1 MIRTT
6 DNGYLP
12 KLVVINA
19 HSYNKMKKSIF
30 TLLIALVMIPTMAAA
45 QRNLTGKVI
54 AQSDQTPMPGAAV
67 YWLNTTEGVVTD
79 LNGEFTIKRVSGF
92 NTLVVEYLSMERVE
106 MEIDKDTNDICIELR
121 EASVNIE
128 SVVISSTQ
136 RGNYAKQSGIT
147 RQEQISF
154 AGLCKMACCSLAE
167 SFENSASVTVGYSDA
182 ISGARQIK
190 MLGLAGTYTQILD
203 ENRPIMQGAGAA
215 YGLSYTP
222 GMWLNSIQ
230 VSKGVASVTAGHEA
244 ITGQINLE
252 HRKPTDDERF
262 FLNLYFD
269 SELRP
274 EINVSSAIPLKE
286 DKSLSTV
293 IMAHGSLD
301 TSSHDMNHDGF
312 VDMPKANQINVANKW
327 LWQTPTGIQL
337 RWGWKVVNENRL
349 GGQVGYKKSLYDQM
363 VNDPLNTLYGSKI
376 HNRNINAYAKLG
388 LPIGPERTFTG
399 DMADAVQNNFA
410 MILDYDNYLT
420 GSYFGLN
427 TVDVLENTLR
437 FSGTYAH
444 YFSERSSLN
453 AGASLYVRL
462 SDNEYVQRNPIANS
476 ENPVWIGA
484 ANVIEPGL
492 FAEYTY
498 NIEEKFS
505 LVVGLRGDYAAIG
518 GDYYITNKDNNRRF
532 LITPRSHIRWSITP
546 RTTLRASAGL
556 GSRRQNLIT
565 DNIWMMTTSRDIRF
579 KDGFATGGDDM
590 EQALTVGGSISQTFR
605 LAQDD
610 MATISFDYFRSQF
623 FNTMVFDQ
631 ETSDNSIL
639 IYNSTGKSFTDNY
652 QIDFNWTPFRGFDLF
667 ATFRYTN
674 AKMTLER
681 NGEEILVERPLT
693 SRYKGLIN
701 IQYAVQRWVFDVT
714 AQLNGPVRLPQLDG
728 NLDAAVNNPTT
739 SPIYPMFY
747 AQVSYKISNLTL
759 YAGCE
764 NIANYIQGRG
774 SHGNKPII
782 MDGATPYDP
791 GFNSSMVWGP
801 LMGRKFY
808 VGLRLNIY

>member
-1 MIRTT
+1 M
-6 DNGYLP
+6 
-12 KLVVINA
+12 A
-19 HSYNKMKKSIF
+19 
-30 TLLIALVMIPTMAAA
+30 LIVLMPSVALA
-45 QRNLTGKVI
+45 QRTITGKVVDADNNSPLI
-54 AQSDQTPMPGAAV
+54 GASL
-67 YWLNTTEGVVTD
+67 YWKNTTAGTTTTTD
-79 LNGEFTIKRVSGF
+79 GSFSIRRVNGFE
-92 NTLVVEYLSMERVE
+92 TLVVDYLGYDIAEIEVGKEENTLDIRLKPSAVDIDEVVVE
-106 MEIDKDTNDICIELR
+106 GQ
-121 EASVNIE
+121 
-128 SVVISSTQ
+128 Q
-136 RGNYAKQSGIT
+136 RGNYAKSGGIT

-274 EINVSSAIPLKE
+274 EINVSSAIPLLP

-301 TSSHDMNHDGF
+301 TAQHDMNGDGF
-312 VDMPKANQINVANKW
+312 SDMPKANQINVANKW
-327 LWQTPTGIQL
+327 LWQNADGIQL

-349 GGQVGYKKSLYDQM
+349 GGQLGYKKDMYEDM
-363 VNDPLNTLYGSKI
+363 VADPFNSLYGSKI

-388 LPIGPERTFTG
+388 IPVGYERTFTG
-399 DMADAVQNNFA
+399 DPADAVQNNVA

-420 GSYFGLN
+420 DSYFGLN
-427 TVDVLENTLR
+427 KVDVVENALR
-437 FSGTYAH
+437 YNITYAH
-444 YFSERSSLN
+444 YFTQRSSLN
-453 AGASLYVRL
+453 AGASAYMRMM
-462 SDNEYVQRNPIANS
+462 DNNYQQPAIAGGAPAEAWS
-476 ENPVWIGA
+476 FIGKSTL
-484 ANVIEPGL
+484 VEPGL

-498 NIEEKFS
+498 QIEDKFS
-505 LVVGLRGDYAAIG
+505 LVVGLRGDYSMIE
-518 GDYYITNKDNNRRF
+518 GDYYNDAKGK
-532 LITPRSHIRWSITP
+532 LLVTPRSHIRWSITP
-546 RTTLRASAGL
+546 RTTLRASAGM
-556 GSRRQNLIT
+556 GYRRQNLVT
-565 DNIWMMTTSRDIRF
+565 DNIWMMTTSRHI
-579 KDGFATGGDDM
+579 KFAGLDDDM
-590 EQALTVGGSISQTFR
+590 ETAATFGGSLSQTFR

-610 MATISFDYFRSQF
+610 MATISFDYFRTQF

-631 ETSDNSIL
+631 ETADNSIL
-639 IYNSTGKSFTDNY
+639 IYNSDGKSFTDNY

-674 AKMTLER
+674 AKMTVER
-681 NGEEILVERPLT
+681 DGEQILVERPLT

-701 IQYAVQRWVFDVT
+701 IQYAVRRWVFDAT
-714 AQLNGPVRLPQLDG
+714 AQLNGPVRLPELDG
-728 NLDAAVNNPTT
+728 DLLKATENPNL
-739 SPIYPMFY
+739 SPIYPMFF

-759 YAGCE
+759 YLGCE
-764 NIANYIQGRG
+764 NIANYVQGHKGHGQAPILG
-774 SHGNKPII
+774 SEAPFKE
-782 MDGATPYDP
+782 
-791 GFNSSMVWGP
+791 GFNSSAVWGP

-808 VGLRLNIY
+808 IGLRLNLY

>member
-1 MIRTT
+1 
-6 DNGYLP
+6 
-12 KLVVINA
+12 
-19 HSYNKMKKSIF
+19 MKKSIILF
-30 TLLIALVMIPTMAAA
+30 IALFLPFVAMA
-45 QRNLTGKVI
+45 QRTLTGKVTDVNNG
-54 AQSDQTPMPGAAV
+54 QPLVGATLF
-67 YWLNTTEGVVTD
+67 WKNTTAGATSTTD
-79 LNGEFTIKRVSGF
+79 GSYSIKRVHGF
-92 NTLVVEYLSMERVE
+92 NTLVVDYLGYDIIEIEVE
-106 MEIDKDTNDICIELR
+106 EKGVPTLDIALTPSAVDIDE
-121 EASVNIE
+121 
-128 SVVISSTQ
+128 VVVEGQQ
-136 RGNYAKQSGIT
+136 RGNYAKTTGIT

-203 ENRPIMQGAGAA
+203 ENRPIMQGAGAT

-269 SELRP
+269 NEMRP
-274 EINVSSAIPLKE
+274 EINISSAIPLTP

-301 TSSHDMNHDGF
+301 TSHHDMNFDGF
-312 VDMPKANQINVANKW
+312 ADMPKANQINIANKW
-327 LWQTPTGIQL
+327 LWQNSDGIQL
-337 RWGWKVVNENRL
+337 RWGWKVVNENRV
-349 GGQVGYKKSLYDQM
+349 GGQMDYREDLFDQM
-363 VNDPLNTLYGSKI
+363 MQSPLETPYGSKI
-376 HNRNINAYAKLG
+376 HNRNINAYMKLG
-388 LPIGPERTFTG
+388 IPVGYERTFTG
-399 DMADAVQNNFA
+399 NAEDAVQNNIA

-420 GSYFGLN
+420 DSYFGVN
-427 TVDVLENTLR
+427 NVDVTEQTLR
-437 FSGTYAH
+437 FNATYAH
-444 YFSERSSLN
+444 YFTQRSSLN
-453 AGASLYVRL
+453 AGVSAYARMMDNDYLQQDAS
-462 SDNEYVQRNPIANS
+462 SGIAEPKWMMN
-476 ENPVWIGA
+476 GKA
-484 ANVIEPGL
+484 TLAEPGI

-498 NIEEKFS
+498 NNDDKFS
-505 LVVGLRGDYAAIG
+505 WVVGLRGDYSIVNG
-518 GDYYITNKDNNRRF
+518 KYYYDAKPEM
-532 LITPRSHIRWSITP
+532 LITPRTHIRWAITP
-546 RTTLRASAGL
+546 RTTLRASAGM
-556 GSRRQNLIT
+556 GYRRQNLVT
-565 DNIWMMTTSRDIRF
+565 DNIWIMTSSRNIVTDNLN
-579 KDGFATGGDDM
+579 DDM
-590 EQALTVGGSISQTFR
+590 ERAATFGGSLAQTFS
-605 LAQDD
+605 LAGDD
-610 MATISFDYFRSQF
+610 QATISVDYFRTQF

-631 ETSDNSIL
+631 ERGDNTTH
-639 IYNSTGKSFTDNY
+639 IYNTDGKSYTDNY

-674 AKMTLER
+674 AMMTLEQD
-681 NGEEILVERPLT
+681 GKKILVERPLT

-714 AQLNGPVRLPQLDG
+714 AQMNGPVRLPELNGDM
-728 NLDAAVNNPTT
+728 DAAVNNPTL
-739 SPIYPMFY
+739 SPTYPMYF
-747 AQVSYKISNLTL
+747 AQVSYKMSNLTL

-764 NIANYIQGRG
+764 NIANYLQGVNG
-774 SHGNKPII
+774 GNKPII
-782 MDGATPYDP
+782 MEGNTAYNP

>member
-1 MIRTT
+1 MFILC
-6 DNGYLP
+6 LP
-12 KLVVINA
+12 MVAMAQKSLV
-19 HSYNKMKKSIF
+19 
-30 TLLIALVMIPTMAAA
+30 
-45 QRNLTGKVI
+45 GKVVDADSGQPLI
-54 AQSDQTPMPGAAV
+54 GASI
-67 YWLNTTEGVVTD
+67 YWKNTTAGATTSTD
-79 LNGEFTIKRVSGF
+79 GSFSLRRVSGF
-92 NTLVVEYLSMERVE
+92 DTLVVDYLGYDLYSEEVDRE
-106 MEIDKDTNDICIELR
+106 SNNLTIELK
-121 EASVNIE
+121 ASAVDIDE
-128 SVVISSTQ
+128 VVVEGQQ
-136 RGNYAKQSGIT
+136 RGNYAKQGGIT

-274 EINVSSAIPLKE
+274 EINVSSAIPLTP

-301 TSSHDMNHDGF
+301 TAQHDMNKDGF
-312 VDMPKANQINVANKW
+312 ADMPKANQINVANKW
-327 LWQTPTGIQL
+327 LWQNAGGVQL
-337 RWGWKVVNENRL
+337 RWGWKVVNENRV
-349 GGQVGYKKSLYDQM
+349 GGQIGYKRDMYEQM
-363 VNDPLNTLYGSKI
+363 MANPLGMPYGSKI

-388 LPIGPERTFTG
+388 IPVGFERTFTG
-399 DMADAVQNNFA
+399 DPDDAVQNNFA

-420 GSYFGLN
+420 DSYFGVN
-427 TVDVLENTLR
+427 TVDVVENALR
-437 FSGTYAH
+437 FNATYAH
-444 YFSERSSLN
+444 YFTQRSSLN
-453 AGASLYVRL
+453 AGASAYVRMMDNDYL
-462 SDNEYVQRNPIANS
+462 QQAVSGSDGSSVVSPMWNLRGRSMIA
-476 ENPVWIGA
+476 
-484 ANVIEPGL
+484 EPGI

-498 NIEEKFS
+498 QIEEKFS
-505 LVVGLRGDYAAIG
+505 LVVGVRGDYSMTNG
-518 GDYYITNKDNNRRF
+518 EYYIANDKGRMLF
-532 LITPRSHIRWSITP
+532 TPRSHIRWSITP
-546 RTTLRASAGL
+546 RTTLRASAGM
-556 GSRRQNLIT
+556 GYRRQNLVT
-565 DNIWMMTTSRDIRF
+565 DNIWMMTSSRNIKLTDAFMR
-579 KDGFATGGDDM
+579 DGNDM
-590 EQALTVGGSISQTFR
+590 EAAATFGGSLSQTFR

-610 MATISFDYFRSQF
+610 MATISFDYFRTQF

-631 ETSDNSIL
+631 ETADNTTL
-639 IYNSTGKSFTDNY
+639 IYNSHDRSFTDNY

-674 AKMTLER
+674 AKITLDR
-681 NGEEILVERPLT
+681 DGEKVMVERPLT

-701 IQYAVQRWVFDVT
+701 IQYAVGRWVFDAT
-714 AQLNGPVRLPQLDG
+714 AQVNGPMRLPQLDG
-728 NLDAAVNNPTT
+728 DMDKAVNNPDL
-739 SPIYPMFY
+739 SPVYPMFF

-759 YAGCE
+759 YLGCE
-764 NIANYIQGRG
+764 NIANYLQGTKG
-774 SHGNKPII
+774 HGTKPILGG
-782 MDGATPYDP
+782 DAPYAP
-791 GFNSSMVWGP
+791 GFNSSAVWGP

-808 VGLRLNIY
+808 IGLRLNLY

>member
-1 MIRTT
+1 M
-6 DNGYLP
+6 
-12 KLVVINA
+12 A
-19 HSYNKMKKSIF
+19 
-30 TLLIALVMIPTMAAA
+30 LIVLMPSVALA
-45 QRNLTGKVI
+45 QRTITGKVVDADNNSPLI
-54 AQSDQTPMPGAAV
+54 GASL
-67 YWLNTTEGVVTD
+67 YWKNTTAGTTTTTD
-79 LNGEFTIKRVSGF
+79 GSFSIRRVNGFE
-92 NTLVVEYLSMERVE
+92 TLVVDYLGYDIAEIEVGKEENSLDIRLKPSAVDIDEVVVE
-106 MEIDKDTNDICIELR
+106 GQ
-121 EASVNIE
+121 
-128 SVVISSTQ
+128 Q
-136 RGNYAKQSGIT
+136 RGNYAKSGGIT

-274 EINVSSAIPLKE
+274 EINVSSAIPLLP

-301 TSSHDMNHDGF
+301 TAQHDMNGDGF
-312 VDMPKANQINVANKW
+312 SDMPKANQINVANKW
-327 LWQTPTGIQL
+327 LWQNADGIQL

-349 GGQVGYKKSLYDQM
+349 GGQLGYKKDMYEDM
-363 VNDPLNTLYGSKI
+363 VADPFNSLYGSKI

-388 LPIGPERTFTG
+388 IPVGYERTFTG
-399 DMADAVQNNFA
+399 DPADAVQNNVA

-420 GSYFGLN
+420 DSYFGLN
-427 TVDVLENTLR
+427 KVDVVENALR
-437 FSGTYAH
+437 YNITYAH
-444 YFSERSSLN
+444 YFTQRSSLN
-453 AGASLYVRL
+453 AGASAYMRMM
-462 SDNEYVQRNPIANS
+462 DNNYQQPAIEGGAPAEAWS
-476 ENPVWIGA
+476 FIGKSTL
-484 ANVIEPGL
+484 VEPGL

-498 NIEEKFS
+498 QIEDKFS
-505 LVVGLRGDYAAIG
+505 LVVGLRGDYSMIE
-518 GDYYITNKDNNRRF
+518 GDYYNDVKGK
-532 LITPRSHIRWSITP
+532 LLVTPRSHIRWSITP
-546 RTTLRASAGL
+546 RTTLRASAGM
-556 GSRRQNLIT
+556 GYRRQNLVT
-565 DNIWMMTTSRDIRF
+565 DNIWMMTTSRHI
-579 KDGFATGGDDM
+579 KFAGLTDDM
-590 EQALTVGGSISQTFR
+590 EAAATFGGSLSQTFR

-610 MATISFDYFRSQF
+610 MATISFDYFRTQF

-631 ETSDNSIL
+631 ETADNSIL
-639 IYNSTGKSFTDNY
+639 IYNSDGKSFTDNY

-674 AKMTLER
+674 AKMTVER
-681 NGEEILVERPLT
+681 DGEQILVERPLT

-701 IQYAVQRWVFDVT
+701 IQYAVRRWVFDAT
-714 AQLNGPVRLPQLDG
+714 AQLNGPVRLPELDG
-728 NLDAAVNNPTT
+728 DLLKATESPNL
-739 SPIYPMFY
+739 SPIYPMFF

-759 YAGCE
+759 YLGCE
-764 NIANYIQGRG
+764 NIANYVQGHKGHGQAPILG
-774 SHGNKPII
+774 SEAPFKE
-782 MDGATPYDP
+782 
-791 GFNSSMVWGP
+791 GFNSSAVWGP

-808 VGLRLNIY
+808 IGLRLNLY

>member
-1 MIRTT
+1 
-6 DNGYLP
+6 
-12 KLVVINA
+12 
-19 HSYNKMKKSIF
+19 MKKSIF
-30 TLLIALVMIPTMAAA
+30 LLLALIVLMPSVALA
-45 QRNLTGKVI
+45 QRTITGKVVDADNNSPLI
-54 AQSDQTPMPGAAV
+54 GASL
-67 YWLNTTEGVVTD
+67 YWKNTTAGTTTTTD
-79 LNGEFTIKRVSGF
+79 GSFSIRRVNGFE
-92 NTLVVEYLSMERVE
+92 TLVVDYLGYDIAEIEVGKEDNTLDIRLKPSAVDIDEVVVE
-106 MEIDKDTNDICIELR
+106 GQ
-121 EASVNIE
+121 
-128 SVVISSTQ
+128 Q
-136 RGNYAKQSGIT
+136 RGNYAKSGGIT

-274 EINVSSAIPLKE
+274 EINVSSAIPLLP

-301 TSSHDMNHDGF
+301 TAQHDMNGDGF
-312 VDMPKANQINVANKW
+312 SDMPKANQINVANKW
-327 LWQTPTGIQL
+327 LWQNAGGVQL

-349 GGQVGYKKSLYDQM
+349 GGQLGYKKDMYEDM
-363 VNDPLNTLYGSKI
+363 VADPFNSLYGSKI

-388 LPIGPERTFTG
+388 IPVGYERTFTG
-399 DMADAVQNNFA
+399 DPADAVQNNVA

-420 GSYFGLN
+420 DSYFGLN
-427 TVDVLENTLR
+427 KVDVVENALR
-437 FSGTYAH
+437 YNITYAH
-444 YFSERSSLN
+444 YFTQRSSLN
-453 AGASLYVRL
+453 AGASAYMRMM
-462 SDNEYVQRNPIANS
+462 DNNYQQPAIEGGAPAEAWS
-476 ENPVWIGA
+476 FIGKSTL
-484 ANVIEPGL
+484 VEPGL

-498 NIEEKFS
+498 QIEDKFS
-505 LVVGLRGDYAAIG
+505 LVVGLRGDYSMIE
-518 GDYYITNKDNNRRF
+518 GDYYNDVKGK
-532 LITPRSHIRWSITP
+532 LLVTPRSHIRWSITP
-546 RTTLRASAGL
+546 RTTLRASAGM
-556 GSRRQNLIT
+556 GYRRQNLVT
-565 DNIWMMTTSRDIRF
+565 DNIWMMTTSRHI
-579 KDGFATGGDDM
+579 KFAGLTDDM
-590 EQALTVGGSISQTFR
+590 EAAATFGGSLSQTFR

-610 MATISFDYFRSQF
+610 MATISFDYFRTQF

-631 ETSDNSIL
+631 ETADNSIL
-639 IYNSTGKSFTDNY
+639 IYNCDGKSFTDNY

-674 AKMTLER
+674 AKMTVER
-681 NGEEILVERPLT
+681 DGEQILVERPLT

-701 IQYAVQRWVFDVT
+701 IQYAVRRWVFDAT
-714 AQLNGPVRLPQLDG
+714 AQLNGPVRLPELDG
-728 NLDAAVNNPTT
+728 DLVKATENPNL
-739 SPIYPMFY
+739 SPIYPMFF

-759 YAGCE
+759 YLGCE
-764 NIANYIQGRG
+764 NIANYVQGHKDHGQAPILG
-774 SHGNKPII
+774 SEAPFKE
-782 MDGATPYDP
+782 
-791 GFNSSMVWGP
+791 GFNSSAVWGP

-808 VGLRLNIY
+808 IGLRLNLY

>member
-1 MIRTT
+1 MFILC
-6 DNGYLP
+6 LP
-12 KLVVINA
+12 MVAMAQKSLV
-19 HSYNKMKKSIF
+19 
-30 TLLIALVMIPTMAAA
+30 
-45 QRNLTGKVI
+45 GKVVDADSGQPLI
-54 AQSDQTPMPGAAV
+54 GASI
-67 YWLNTTEGVVTD
+67 YWKNTTAGATTSTD
-79 LNGEFTIKRVSGF
+79 GSFSLRRVSGF
-92 NTLVVEYLSMERVE
+92 DTLVVDYLGYDLYSEEVDRE
-106 MEIDKDTNDICIELR
+106 SNNLTIELK
-121 EASVNIE
+121 ASAVDIDE
-128 SVVISSTQ
+128 VVVEGQQ
-136 RGNYAKQSGIT
+136 RGNYAKQGGIT

-274 EINVSSAIPLKE
+274 EINVSSAIPLTP

-301 TSSHDMNHDGF
+301 TAQHDMNKDGF
-312 VDMPKANQINVANKW
+312 ADMPKANQINVANKW
-327 LWQTPTGIQL
+327 LWQNAGGVQL
-337 RWGWKVVNENRL
+337 RWGWKVVNENRV
-349 GGQVGYKKSLYDQM
+349 GGQIGYKRDMYEQM
-363 VNDPLNTLYGSKI
+363 MANPLGMPYGSKI

-388 LPIGPERTFTG
+388 IPVGFERTFTG
-399 DMADAVQNNFA
+399 DPNDAVQNNFA

-420 GSYFGLN
+420 DSYFGVN
-427 TVDVLENTLR
+427 TVDVVENALR
-437 FSGTYAH
+437 FNATYAH
-444 YFSERSSLN
+444 YFTQRSSLN
-453 AGASLYVRL
+453 AGASAYVRMMDNDYL
-462 SDNEYVQRNPIANS
+462 QQAVSGSDGSSVVSPMWNLRGRSMIA
-476 ENPVWIGA
+476 
-484 ANVIEPGL
+484 EPGI

-498 NIEEKFS
+498 QIEEKFS
-505 LVVGLRGDYAAIG
+505 LVVGVRGDYSMTNG
-518 GDYYITNKDNNRRF
+518 EYYIANDKGRMLF
-532 LITPRSHIRWSITP
+532 TPRSHIRWSITP
-546 RTTLRASAGL
+546 RTTLRASAGM
-556 GSRRQNLIT
+556 GYRRQNLVT
-565 DNIWMMTTSRDIRF
+565 DNIWMMTSSRNILLTDAFMR
-579 KDGFATGGDDM
+579 DGNDM
-590 EQALTVGGSISQTFR
+590 EAAATFGGSLSQTFR

-610 MATISFDYFRSQF
+610 MATISFDYFRTQF

-631 ETSDNSIL
+631 ETADNTTL
-639 IYNSTGKSFTDNY
+639 IYNSHDRSFTDNY

-674 AKMTLER
+674 AKITLDR
-681 NGEEILVERPLT
+681 DGEKVMVERPLT

-701 IQYAVQRWVFDVT
+701 IQYAVGRWVFDAT
-714 AQLNGPVRLPQLDG
+714 AQVNGPMRLPQLDG
-728 NLDAAVNNPTT
+728 DMDKAVNNPDL
-739 SPIYPMFY
+739 SPVYPMFF

-759 YAGCE
+759 YLGCE
-764 NIANYIQGRG
+764 NIANYLQGTKG
-774 SHGNKPII
+774 HGTKPILGG
-782 MDGATPYDP
+782 DAPYAP
-791 GFNSSMVWGP
+791 GFNSSAVWGP

-808 VGLRLNIY
+808 IGLRLNLY

>member
-1 MIRTT
+1 
-6 DNGYLP
+6 
-12 KLVVINA
+12 
-19 HSYNKMKKSIF
+19 MKKSIILF
-30 TLLIALVMIPTMAAA
+30 IALFLPFVAMA
-45 QRNLTGKVI
+45 QRTLTGKVTDVNNG
-54 AQSDQTPMPGAAV
+54 QPLVGATLF
-67 YWLNTTEGVVTD
+67 WKNTTAGATSTTD
-79 LNGEFTIKRVSGF
+79 GSYSIKRVHGF
-92 NTLVVEYLSMERVE
+92 NTLVVDYLGYDIIEIEVE
-106 MEIDKDTNDICIELR
+106 EKGVPTLDIALTPSAVDIDE
-121 EASVNIE
+121 
-128 SVVISSTQ
+128 VVVEGQQ
-136 RGNYAKQSGIT
+136 RGNYAKTTGIT

-203 ENRPIMQGAGAA
+203 ENRPIMQGAGAT

-269 SELRP
+269 NEMRP
-274 EINVSSAIPLKE
+274 EINISSAIPLTP

-301 TSSHDMNHDGF
+301 TSHHDMNFDGF
-312 VDMPKANQINVANKW
+312 ADMPKANQINIANKW
-327 LWQTPTGIQL
+327 LWQNSDGIQL
-337 RWGWKVVNENRL
+337 RWGWKVVNENRV
-349 GGQVGYKKSLYDQM
+349 GGQMDYREDLFDQM
-363 VNDPLNTLYGSKI
+363 MQSPLETPYGSKI
-376 HNRNINAYAKLG
+376 HNRNINAYMKLG
-388 LPIGPERTFTG
+388 IPVGYERTFTG
-399 DMADAVQNNFA
+399 NAEDAVQNNIA

-420 GSYFGLN
+420 DSYFGVN
-427 TVDVLENTLR
+427 NVDVAEQTLR
-437 FSGTYAH
+437 FNATYAH
-444 YFSERSSLN
+444 YFTQRSSLN
-453 AGASLYVRL
+453 AGVSAYARMMDNDYLQQDAS
-462 SDNEYVQRNPIANS
+462 S
-476 ENPVWIGA
+476 GA
-484 ANVIEPGL
+484 AQPMWMMNGKATLAEPGI

-498 NIEEKFS
+498 NNDDKFS
-505 LVVGLRGDYAAIG
+505 WVVGLRGDYSIVNG
-518 GDYYITNKDNNRRF
+518 KYYYDAKPEM
-532 LITPRSHIRWSITP
+532 LITPRTHIRWAITP
-546 RTTLRASAGL
+546 RTTLRASAGM
-556 GSRRQNLIT
+556 GYRRQNLVT
-565 DNIWMMTTSRDIRF
+565 DNIWIMTSSRNIVTDNLN
-579 KDGFATGGDDM
+579 DDM
-590 EQALTVGGSISQTFR
+590 ERAATFGGSLAQTFS
-605 LAQDD
+605 LAGDD
-610 MATISFDYFRSQF
+610 QATISVDYFRTQF

-631 ETSDNSIL
+631 ERGDNTTH
-639 IYNSTGKSFTDNY
+639 IYNTDGKSYTDNY

-674 AKMTLER
+674 AMMTLEQD
-681 NGEEILVERPLT
+681 GKKILVERPLT

-714 AQLNGPVRLPQLDG
+714 AQMNGPVRLPELNGDM
-728 NLDAAVNNPTT
+728 DAAVNNPTL
-739 SPIYPMFY
+739 SPTYPMYF
-747 AQVSYKISNLTL
+747 AQVSYKMSNLTL

-764 NIANYIQGRG
+764 NIANYLQGVNG
-774 SHGNKPII
+774 GNKPII
-782 MDGATPYDP
+782 MEGNTAYNP

>member
-1 MIRTT
+1 
-6 DNGYLP
+6 
-12 KLVVINA
+12 
-19 HSYNKMKKSIF
+19 MKKSIF
-30 TLLIALVMIPTMAAA
+30 LLLALIVLMPSVALA
-45 QRNLTGKVI
+45 QRTITGKVVDADNNSPLI
-54 AQSDQTPMPGAAV
+54 GASL
-67 YWLNTTEGVVTD
+67 YWKNTTAGTTTTTD
-79 LNGEFTIKRVSGF
+79 GSFSIRRVNGFE
-92 NTLVVEYLSMERVE
+92 TLVVDYLGYDIAEIEVGKEENTLDIRLKPSAVDIDEVVVE
-106 MEIDKDTNDICIELR
+106 GQ
-121 EASVNIE
+121 
-128 SVVISSTQ
+128 Q
-136 RGNYAKQSGIT
+136 RGNYAKSGGIT

-274 EINVSSAIPLKE
+274 EINVSSAIPLLP

-301 TSSHDMNHDGF
+301 TAQHDMNGDGF
-312 VDMPKANQINVANKW
+312 SDMPKANQINVANKW
-327 LWQTPTGIQL
+327 LWQNAGGVQL

-349 GGQVGYKKSLYDQM
+349 GGQLGYKKDMYEDM
-363 VNDPLNTLYGSKI
+363 VADPFNSLYGSKI

-388 LPIGPERTFTG
+388 IPVGYERTFTG
-399 DMADAVQNNFA
+399 DPADAVQNNVA

-420 GSYFGLN
+420 DSYFGLN
-427 TVDVLENTLR
+427 KVDVVENALR
-437 FSGTYAH
+437 YNITYAH
-444 YFSERSSLN
+444 YFTQRSSLN
-453 AGASLYVRL
+453 AGASAYMRMM
-462 SDNEYVQRNPIANS
+462 DNNYQQPAIADGAPAEAWS
-476 ENPVWIGA
+476 FIGKSTL
-484 ANVIEPGL
+484 VEPGL

-498 NIEEKFS
+498 QIEDKFS
-505 LVVGLRGDYAAIG
+505 LVVGLRGDYSMIE
-518 GDYYITNKDNNRRF
+518 GDYYNDVKGK
-532 LITPRSHIRWSITP
+532 LLVTPRSHIRWSITP
-546 RTTLRASAGL
+546 RTTLRASAGM
-556 GSRRQNLIT
+556 GYRRQNLVT
-565 DNIWMMTTSRDIRF
+565 DNIWMMTTSRHI
-579 KDGFATGGDDM
+579 KFAGLTDDM
-590 EQALTVGGSISQTFR
+590 EAAATFGGSLSQTFR

-610 MATISFDYFRSQF
+610 MATISFDYFRTQF

-631 ETSDNSIL
+631 ETADNSIL
-639 IYNSTGKSFTDNY
+639 IYNSNGKSFTDNY

-674 AKMTLER
+674 AKMTIER
-681 NGEEILVERPLT
+681 DGEQILVERPLT

-701 IQYAVQRWVFDVT
+701 IQYAVRRWVFDAT
-714 AQLNGPVRLPQLDG
+714 AQLNGPVRLPELDG
-728 NLDAAVNNPTT
+728 DLVKATENPNL
-739 SPIYPMFY
+739 SPIYPMFF

-759 YAGCE
+759 YLGCE
-764 NIANYIQGRG
+764 NIANYVQGHKGHGQAPILG
-774 SHGNKPII
+774 SEAPFKE
-782 MDGATPYDP
+782 
-791 GFNSSMVWGP
+791 GFNSSAVWGP

-808 VGLRLNIY
+808 IGLRLNLY

>member
-1 MIRTT
+1 M
-6 DNGYLP
+6 
-12 KLVVINA
+12 A
-19 HSYNKMKKSIF
+19 
-30 TLLIALVMIPTMAAA
+30 LIVLMPSVALA
-45 QRNLTGKVI
+45 QRTITGKVVDKDNNNPLI
-54 AQSDQTPMPGAAV
+54 GASL
-67 YWLNTTEGVVTD
+67 YWKNTTAGTTTTTD
-79 LNGEFTIKRVSGF
+79 GSFSIRRVNGFE
-92 NTLVVEYLSMERVE
+92 TLVVDYLGYDIAEIEVGKEENTLNIRLKPSAVDIDEVVVE
-106 MEIDKDTNDICIELR
+106 GQ
-121 EASVNIE
+121 
-128 SVVISSTQ
+128 Q
-136 RGNYAKQSGIT
+136 RGNYAKSGGIT

-274 EINVSSAIPLKE
+274 EINVSSAIPLLP

-301 TSSHDMNHDGF
+301 TAQHDMNGDGF
-312 VDMPKANQINVANKW
+312 SDMPKANQINVANKW
-327 LWQTPTGIQL
+327 LWQNADGIQL

-349 GGQVGYKKSLYDQM
+349 GGQLGYKKDMYEDM
-363 VNDPLNTLYGSKI
+363 VADPFNSLYGSKI

-388 LPIGPERTFTG
+388 IPVGYERTFTG
-399 DMADAVQNNFA
+399 DPADAVQNNVA

-420 GSYFGLN
+420 DSYFGLN
-427 TVDVLENTLR
+427 KVDVVENALR
-437 FSGTYAH
+437 YNITYAH
-444 YFSERSSLN
+444 YFTQRSSLN
-453 AGASLYVRL
+453 AGASAYMRMM
-462 SDNEYVQRNPIANS
+462 DNNYQQPAIAGGAPAEAWS
-476 ENPVWIGA
+476 FIGKSTL
-484 ANVIEPGL
+484 VEPGL

-498 NIEEKFS
+498 QIEDKFS
-505 LVVGLRGDYAAIG
+505 LVVGLRGDYSMIE
-518 GDYYITNKDNNRRF
+518 GDYYNDVKGK
-532 LITPRSHIRWSITP
+532 LLLTPRSHIRWSITP
-546 RTTLRASAGL
+546 RTTLRASAGM
-556 GSRRQNLIT
+556 GYRRQNLVT
-565 DNIWMMTTSRDIRF
+565 DNIWMMTTSRHI
-579 KDGFATGGDDM
+579 KFAGLTDDM
-590 EQALTVGGSISQTFR
+590 EAAATFGGSLSQTFR

-610 MATISFDYFRSQF
+610 MATISFDYFRTQF

-631 ETSDNSIL
+631 ETADNSIL
-639 IYNSTGKSFTDNY
+639 IYNSNGKSFTDNY

-674 AKMTLER
+674 AKMTVER
-681 NGEEILVERPLT
+681 DGEQILVERSLT

-701 IQYAVQRWVFDVT
+701 IQYAVRRWVFDAT
-714 AQLNGPVRLPQLDG
+714 AQLNGPVRLPELDG
-728 NLDAAVNNPTT
+728 DLVKATENPNL
-739 SPIYPMFY
+739 SPIYPMFF

-759 YAGCE
+759 YLGCE
-764 NIANYIQGRG
+764 NIANYVQGHKGHGQAPILG
-774 SHGNKPII
+774 SEAPFKE
-782 MDGATPYDP
+782 
-791 GFNSSMVWGP
+791 GFNSSAVWGP

-808 VGLRLNIY
+808 IGLRLNLY

>member
-1 MIRTT
+1 M
-6 DNGYLP
+6 P
-12 KLVVINA
+12 A
-19 HSYNKMKKSIF
+19 M
-30 TLLIALVMIPTMAAA
+30 ALA
-45 QRNLTGKVI
+45 QRTLSGKVVDGND
-54 AQSDQTPMPGAAV
+54 QSPMIGAAV

-79 LNGEFTIKRVSGF
+79 ANGEFTIKRVSGF
-92 NTLVVEYLSMERVE
+92 NTLVVEYLSMENVE
-106 MEIDKDTNDICIELR
+106 MEIDKETNNITIEMKASSIDID
-121 EASVNIE
+121 
-128 SVVISSTQ
+128 SVVITSAQ

-274 EINVSSAIPLKE
+274 EINVSSAIPLTK

-301 TSSHDMNHDGF
+301 TSAHDMNHDGF

-327 LWQTPTGIQL
+327 LWQTVDGIQL

-349 GGQVGYKKSLYDQM
+349 GGQVGYKKDLYNQM
-363 VNDPLNTLYGSKI
+363 LEDPLNTPYGSKI
-376 HNRNINAYAKLG
+376 NNRNINAYVKLG

-410 MILDYDNYLT
+410 MVLDYDNYLT
-420 GSYFGLN
+420 DSYFGLN
-427 TVDVLENTLR
+427 TVDVVENTFR

-444 YFSERSSLN
+444 YFTERSSLN
-453 AGASLYVRL
+453 AGASLYARL
-462 SDNEYVQRNPIANS
+462 GDNNYVQQSPSSSANTIW
-476 ENPVWIGA
+476 NGA
-484 ANVIEPGL
+484 ANTIEPGV

-505 LVVGLRGDYAAIG
+505 LVVGLRGDYALIN

-556 GSRRQNLIT
+556 GSRRQNLVT

-579 KDGFATGGDDM
+579 ADGFVSGGDDM
-590 EQALTVGGSISQTFR
+590 EQALTVGGSLAQTFR
-605 LAQDD
+605 LAGDD
-610 MATISFDYFRSQF
+610 QATISFDYFRSQF

-631 ETSDNSIL
+631 ETADNSIL
-639 IYNSTGKSFTDNY
+639 IYNSKGKSFTDNF

-681 NGEEILVERPLT
+681 DGKEILVERPLT

-701 IQYAVQRWVFDVT
+701 IQYAVRRWVFDVT

-728 NLDAAVNNPTT
+728 DLDKAVNNPTL
-739 SPIYPMFY
+739 SPVYPMFY
-747 AQVSYKISNLTL
+747 AQVSYKMSNLTL
-759 YAGCE
+759 YLGCE
-764 NIANYIQGRG
+764 NIANYIQGRK
-774 SHGNKPII
+774 SNGNKPII
-782 MDGATPYDP
+782 MEGATAYDP

-808 VGLRLNIY
+808 IGLRLNIY

>member
-1 MIRTT
+1 M
-6 DNGYLP
+6 
-12 KLVVINA
+12 A
-19 HSYNKMKKSIF
+19 
-30 TLLIALVMIPTMAAA
+30 LIVLMPSVALA
-45 QRNLTGKVI
+45 QRTITGKVVDADNNSPLI
-54 AQSDQTPMPGAAV
+54 GASL
-67 YWLNTTEGVVTD
+67 YWKNTTAGTTTTTD
-79 LNGEFTIKRVSGF
+79 GSFSIRRVNGFE
-92 NTLVVEYLSMERVE
+92 TLVVDYLGYDIAEIEVGKEENTLDIRLKPSAVDIDEVVVE
-106 MEIDKDTNDICIELR
+106 GQ
-121 EASVNIE
+121 
-128 SVVISSTQ
+128 Q
-136 RGNYAKQSGIT
+136 RGNYAKSGGIT

-274 EINVSSAIPLKE
+274 EINVSSAIPLLP

-301 TSSHDMNHDGF
+301 TAQHDMNGDGF
-312 VDMPKANQINVANKW
+312 SDMPKANQINVANKW
-327 LWQTPTGIQL
+327 LWQNADGIQL

-349 GGQVGYKKSLYDQM
+349 GGQLGYKKDMYEDM
-363 VNDPLNTLYGSKI
+363 VADPFNSLYGSKI

-388 LPIGPERTFTG
+388 IPVGYERTFTG
-399 DMADAVQNNFA
+399 DPADAVQNNVA

-420 GSYFGLN
+420 DSYFGLN
-427 TVDVLENTLR
+427 KVDVVENALR
-437 FSGTYAH
+437 YNITYAH
-444 YFSERSSLN
+444 YFTQRSSLN
-453 AGASLYVRL
+453 AGASAYMRMM
-462 SDNEYVQRNPIANS
+462 DNNYQQPAIAGGAPAEAWS
-476 ENPVWIGA
+476 FIGKSTL
-484 ANVIEPGL
+484 VEPGL

-498 NIEEKFS
+498 QIEDKFS
-505 LVVGLRGDYAAIG
+505 LVVGLRGDYSMIE
-518 GDYYITNKDNNRRF
+518 GDYYNDAKGK
-532 LITPRSHIRWSITP
+532 LLVTPRSHIRWSITP
-546 RTTLRASAGL
+546 RTTLRASAGM
-556 GSRRQNLIT
+556 GYRRQNLVT
-565 DNIWMMTTSRDIRF
+565 DNIWMMTTSRHI
-579 KDGFATGGDDM
+579 KFAGLDDDM
-590 EQALTVGGSISQTFR
+590 EAAATFGGSLSQTFR

-610 MATISFDYFRSQF
+610 MATISFDYFRTQF
-623 FNTMVFDQ
+623 FNTLVFDQ
-631 ETSDNSIL
+631 ETADNSIL
-639 IYNSTGKSFTDNY
+639 IYNSDGKSFTDNY

-674 AKMTLER
+674 AKMTVER
-681 NGEEILVERPLT
+681 DGEQIMVERPLT

-701 IQYAVQRWVFDVT
+701 IQYAVRRWVFDAT
-714 AQLNGPVRLPQLDG
+714 AQLNGPVRLPELDG
-728 NLDAAVNNPTT
+728 DLLKATENPNL
-739 SPIYPMFY
+739 SPIYPMFF

-759 YAGCE
+759 YLGCE
-764 NIANYIQGRG
+764 NIANYVQGHKGHGQAPILG
-774 SHGNKPII
+774 SEAPFKE
-782 MDGATPYDP
+782 
-791 GFNSSMVWGP
+791 GFNSSAVWGP

-808 VGLRLNIY
+808 IGLRLNLY

>member
-1 MIRTT
+1 M
-6 DNGYLP
+6 
-12 KLVVINA
+12 A
-19 HSYNKMKKSIF
+19 
-30 TLLIALVMIPTMAAA
+30 LIVLMPSVALA
-45 QRNLTGKVI
+45 QRTITGKVVDADNNSPLI
-54 AQSDQTPMPGAAV
+54 GASL
-67 YWLNTTEGVVTD
+67 YWKNTTAGTTTTTD
-79 LNGEFTIKRVSGF
+79 GSFSIRRVNGFE
-92 NTLVVEYLSMERVE
+92 TLVVDYLGYDIAEIEVGKEENRLDIRLKPSAVDIDEVVVE
-106 MEIDKDTNDICIELR
+106 GQ
-121 EASVNIE
+121 
-128 SVVISSTQ
+128 Q
-136 RGNYAKQSGIT
+136 RGNYAKSGGIT

-274 EINVSSAIPLKE
+274 EINVSSAIPLLP

-301 TSSHDMNHDGF
+301 TAQHDMNGDGF
-312 VDMPKANQINVANKW
+312 SDMPKANQINVANKW
-327 LWQTPTGIQL
+327 LWQNADGIQL

-349 GGQVGYKKSLYDQM
+349 GGQLGYKKDMYEDM
-363 VNDPLNTLYGSKI
+363 VADPFNSLYGSKI

-388 LPIGPERTFTG
+388 IPVGYERTFTG
-399 DMADAVQNNFA
+399 DPADAVQNNVA

-420 GSYFGLN
+420 DSYFGLN
-427 TVDVLENTLR
+427 KVDVVENALR
-437 FSGTYAH
+437 YNITYAH
-444 YFSERSSLN
+444 YFTQRSSLN
-453 AGASLYVRL
+453 AGASAYMRMM
-462 SDNEYVQRNPIANS
+462 DNNYQQPAIAGGAPAEAWS
-476 ENPVWIGA
+476 FIGKSTL
-484 ANVIEPGL
+484 VEPGL

-498 NIEEKFS
+498 QIEDKFS
-505 LVVGLRGDYAAIG
+505 LVVGLRGDYSMIE
-518 GDYYITNKDNNRRF
+518 GDYYNDAKGK
-532 LITPRSHIRWSITP
+532 LLVTPRSHIRWSITP
-546 RTTLRASAGL
+546 RTTLRASAGM
-556 GSRRQNLIT
+556 GYRRQNLVT
-565 DNIWMMTTSRDIRF
+565 DNIWMMTTSRHI
-579 KDGFATGGDDM
+579 KFAGLDDDM
-590 EQALTVGGSISQTFR
+590 EAAATFGGSLSQTFR

-610 MATISFDYFRSQF
+610 MATISFDYFRTQF

-631 ETSDNSIL
+631 ETADNSIL
-639 IYNSTGKSFTDNY
+639 IYNSDGKSFTDNY

-674 AKMTLER
+674 AKMTVER
-681 NGEEILVERPLT
+681 DGEQILVERPLT

-701 IQYAVQRWVFDVT
+701 IQYAVRRWVFDAT
-714 AQLNGPVRLPQLDG
+714 AQLNGPVRLPELDG
-728 NLDAAVNNPTT
+728 DLVKATENPNL
-739 SPIYPMFY
+739 SPIDPMFF

-759 YAGCE
+759 YLGCE
-764 NIANYIQGRG
+764 NIANYVQGHKGHGQAPILG
-774 SHGNKPII
+774 SEAPFKE
-782 MDGATPYDP
+782 
-791 GFNSSMVWGP
+791 GFNSSAVWGP

-808 VGLRLNIY
+808 IGLRLNLY

>member
-1 MIRTT
+1 M
-6 DNGYLP
+6 
-12 KLVVINA
+12 A
-19 HSYNKMKKSIF
+19 
-30 TLLIALVMIPTMAAA
+30 LIVLMPSVALA
-45 QRNLTGKVI
+45 QRTITGKVVDADNNSPLI
-54 AQSDQTPMPGAAV
+54 GASL
-67 YWLNTTEGVVTD
+67 YWKNTTAGTTTTTD
-79 LNGEFTIKRVSGF
+79 GSFSIRRVNGFE
-92 NTLVVEYLSMERVE
+92 TLVVDYLGYDIAEIEVGKEENSLDIRLKPSAVDIDEVVVE
-106 MEIDKDTNDICIELR
+106 GQ
-121 EASVNIE
+121 
-128 SVVISSTQ
+128 Q
-136 RGNYAKQSGIT
+136 RGNYAKSGGIT

-274 EINVSSAIPLKE
+274 EINVSSAIPLLP

-301 TSSHDMNHDGF
+301 TAQHDMNGDGF
-312 VDMPKANQINVANKW
+312 SDMPKANQINVANKW
-327 LWQTPTGIQL
+327 LWQNADGIQL

-349 GGQVGYKKSLYDQM
+349 GGQLGYKKDMYEDM
-363 VNDPLNTLYGSKI
+363 VADPFNSLYGSKI

-388 LPIGPERTFTG
+388 IPVGYERTFTG
-399 DMADAVQNNFA
+399 DPADAVQNNVA

-420 GSYFGLN
+420 DSYFGLN
-427 TVDVLENTLR
+427 KVDVVENALR
-437 FSGTYAH
+437 YNITYAH
-444 YFSERSSLN
+444 YFTQRSSLN
-453 AGASLYVRL
+453 AGASAYMRMM
-462 SDNEYVQRNPIANS
+462 DNNYQQPAIAGGAPAEAWS
-476 ENPVWIGA
+476 FIGKSTL
-484 ANVIEPGL
+484 VEPGL

-498 NIEEKFS
+498 QIEDKFS
-505 LVVGLRGDYAAIG
+505 LVVGLRGDYSMIE
-518 GDYYITNKDNNRRF
+518 GDYYNDAKGK
-532 LITPRSHIRWSITP
+532 LLVTPRSHIRWSITP
-546 RTTLRASAGL
+546 RTTLRASAGM
-556 GSRRQNLIT
+556 GYRRQNLVT
-565 DNIWMMTTSRDIRF
+565 DNIWMMTTSRHI
-579 KDGFATGGDDM
+579 KFAGLTDDM
-590 EQALTVGGSISQTFR
+590 EAAATFGGSLSQTFR

-610 MATISFDYFRSQF
+610 MATISFDYFRTQF

-631 ETSDNSIL
+631 ETADNSIL
-639 IYNSTGKSFTDNY
+639 IYNSDGKSFTDNY

-674 AKMTLER
+674 AKMTVER
-681 NGEEILVERPLT
+681 DGEQILVERPLT

-701 IQYAVQRWVFDVT
+701 IQYAVRRWVFDAT
-714 AQLNGPVRLPQLDG
+714 AQLNGPVRLPELDG
-728 NLDAAVNNPTT
+728 DLVKATENPNL
-739 SPIYPMFY
+739 SPIYPMFF

-759 YAGCE
+759 YLGCE
-764 NIANYIQGRG
+764 NIANYVQGHKGHGQAPILG
-774 SHGNKPII
+774 SEAPFKE
-782 MDGATPYDP
+782 
-791 GFNSSMVWGP
+791 GFNSSTVWGP

-808 VGLRLNIY
+808 IGLRLNLY